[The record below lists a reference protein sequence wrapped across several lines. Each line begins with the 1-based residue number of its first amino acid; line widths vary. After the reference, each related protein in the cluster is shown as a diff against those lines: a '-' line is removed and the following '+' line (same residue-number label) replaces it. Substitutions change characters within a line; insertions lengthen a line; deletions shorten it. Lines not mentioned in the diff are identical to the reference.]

1 MITSAFKL
9 LKESLEALKCDGK
22 DGAVVVQAV
31 DTITGSAKVL
41 GADFKE
47 LDLPDEIVAT
57 RIKVLNLHTAFAGSA
72 RDVVEDFR

>member
-1 MITSAFKL
+1 MSQATEAASTARVRAELEAAPKMITSAFKL
-9 LKESLEALKCDGK
+9 LKESLDALKCDGK

-47 LDLPDEIVAT
+47 LDLPDEIVAM
-57 RIKVLNLHTAFAGSA
+57 
-72 RDVVEDFR
+72 